1 VDHKPLLVLDKKL
14 GREMIEMNATDET
27 ASRTER
33 VKRWLMV
40 WCALILFVLGVWL
53 LIRPLEA
60 QSTQKVDNVVAA
72 GEYPVAAL
80 GRQPVRLAD

>member
-1 VDHKPLLVLDKKL
+1 METNVTDHA
-14 GREMIEMNATDET
+14 ATFQ
-27 ASRTER
+27 RER
-33 VKRWLMV
+33 VKRELMV
-40 WCALILFVLGVWL
+40 WCALILFVLGAWL

-60 QSTQKVDNVVAA
+60 HGMEKVDNVVAA